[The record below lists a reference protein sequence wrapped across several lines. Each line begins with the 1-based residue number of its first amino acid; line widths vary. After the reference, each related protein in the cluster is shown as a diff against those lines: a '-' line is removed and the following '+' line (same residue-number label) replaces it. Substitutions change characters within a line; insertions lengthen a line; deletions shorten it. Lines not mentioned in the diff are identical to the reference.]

1 MKTNEP
7 FVEVDCRQQQKS
19 GNEICGDVF
28 LSKKIP
34 EENRTIVVLSDG
46 LGSGVKAN
54 ILASMTASMALNF
67 IKVHSPIGY
76 TAKIIMNTLPVD
88 NFRKISY
95 STFTI
100 MDIEGNR
107 KVKLIEFGNPAVLI
121 RRKGSFFTPEKSEIS
136 IKSNIPAKQRLF
148 TSEFEIGLD
157 DRIIFFTDG
166 VTQSGM
172 GNKSMPFGWGRQNL
186 CQYVEEMLQEKDD
199 YSAEEVAH
207 GIVKRAVKN
216 DHHTS
221 RDDISCGVV
230 YFRRPRKVLF
240 CTGPPFKEENDRYL
254 AEQIAGFPGQ
264 VIISGGTTAWIAGR
278 ELNREINVCL
288 DSYSGEL
295 PPESEMKGADLITEG
310 ILTLGKVSEYLQK
323 LNHLR
328 DPIPGPAGKIIRYFH
343 DNDEIRFLVGTRVN
357 EAHQDPNLPVELAI
371 RRNVVKKIGR
381 LLEENFL
388 KKVEIKYI

>member
-1 MKTNEP
+1 MRTNDA
-7 FVEVDCRQQQKS
+7 FVEVDCRQQQKA

-34 EENRTIVVLSDG
+34 EENRTILVLSDG

-54 ILASMTASMALNF
+54 VLASMTASMALNF
-67 IKVHSPIGY
+67 IKVHSPIDY

-88 NFRKISY
+88 SFRKISY

-107 KVKLIEFGNPAVLI
+107 KVKLIEFGNPSVLI
-121 RRKGSFFTPEKSEIS
+121 RRKGVFLTPDKQEIKIKSEM
-136 IKSNIPAKQRLF
+136 PAQQKLY
-148 TSEFEIGLD
+148 TSEFEIGLG
-157 DRIIFFTDG
+157 DRVIFCSDG

-172 GNKSMPFGWGRQNL
+172 GNESMPFGWGRRNL
-186 CQYVEEMLQEKDD
+186 CRYVEEVLKEKED

-207 GIVKRAVKN
+207 AIVKRAVKN
-216 DHHTS
+216 DHHIS

-240 CTGPPFKEENDRYL
+240 CTGPPFNAEHDRYL
-254 AEQIAGFPGQ
+254 AEQISGFPGQ

-278 ELNREINVCL
+278 ELNRAVNVCL
-288 DSYSGEL
+288 DRSSTDL
-295 PPESEMKGADLITEG
+295 PPESEMEGVDLVTEG
-310 ILTLGKVSEYLQK
+310 ILTLGKVSEYLQRFG
-323 LNHLR
+323 HLR
-328 DPIPGPAGKIIRYFH
+328 DPIMGPAGKILRYFH

-357 EAHQDPNLPVELAI
+357 EAHQDPSLPVELAI

-381 LLEENFL
+381 LLEEKFL
-388 KKVEIKYI
+388 KKVDIKYI